1 MKDSDVRGID
11 LILKEL
17 DDLIAEKEEDR
28 RFINYEISFLKTWR
42 GRISHMQL
50 DLQLQAQKQAKE
62 ELPY

>member
-1 MKDSDVRGID
+1 MKDTDIRGID

-17 DDLIAEKEEDR
+17 DGVITDKEEER
-28 RFINYEISFLKTWR
+28 RFVDHEIHFLKCWR

-50 DLQLQAQKQAKE
+50 ELQVQAQKEKE